1 MFWNVIP
8 RIVLLIAIV
17 HVSILTAPSVAAPAP
32 VPVAGKLVLSEAEWR
47 MRLTPEQYHV
57 LREHGTECALTGA
70 FWNNHRPGD
79 YRCAGCDQL
88 LFTSDTKYESG
99 TGWPSFFRPARAG
112 AIVTRRDD
120 SYGMVRTEIRC
131 SRCDGHLG
139 HLFED
144 GPAPTGLRYCTNS
157 AAFRFVP
164 HKKSGS

>member
-1 MFWNVIP
+1 MPVALP
-8 RIVLLIAIV
+8 VAIA
-17 HVSILTAPSVAAPAP
+17 LMTAVCAPALAGP
-32 VPVAGKLVLSEAEWR
+32 TPSSVPGKRVLSEAEWR
-47 MRLTPEQYHV
+47 NRLTPEQYHV

-99 TGWPSFFRPARAG
+99 TGWPSFFRPASSG
-112 AIVTRRDD
+112 AIVTRRDG
-120 SYGMVRTEIRC
+120 SLGMVRTEIRC

-164 HKKSGS
+164 RKRAGS